1 MLLDH
6 LRAAAERAA
15 WRILAGDMLAAGD
28 DDAPP
33 APPPLTLAELHALE
47 SGSGITLPE
56 LAAEAAVLDR
66 LAVLTAQLGSPWEAA
81 RHLFAP
87 DAPCASLRATQTSE
101 QGHPSVSYPPR
112 PHEGS
117 QAKSAP
123 RTTPT

>member
-1 MLLDH
+1 ML

-47 SGSGITLPE
+47 SDGGITLPE

-81 RHLFAP
+81 KTLFTLDP
-87 DAPCASLRATQTSE
+87 DLGSARPARGCRFS
-101 QGHPSVSYPPR
+101 PR
-112 PHEGS
+112 RFHGDG
-117 QAKSAP
+117 
-123 RTTPT
+123 RTDGGR